1 MSGTVP
7 LSFGGKLS
15 FLILPCHNCPL
26 HPFLTLTIAYCSA
39 GRPWPHLPYC
49 SCTLSLY
56 PRPCVPTSVTPN
68 VPADTGNQTH
78 CLMLPC
84 LELCRRERWP
94 VIPVRL
100 PYLYFL
106 FFLCDHDLIP

>member
-26 HPFLTLTIAYCSA
+26 HSFLTLTIAYCSA
-39 GRPWPHLPYC
+39 GLPCSHLPCYT
-49 SCTLSLY
+49 CTLLLY
-56 PRPCVPTSVTPN
+56 PRLFVPTSVIPN
-68 VPADTGNQTH
+68 VPADSGNQTH
-78 CLMLPC
+78 CLILPC

-100 PYLYFL
+100 LYLYFL
-106 FFLCDHDLIP
+106 